1 MGTFILGAYSLIGIV
16 SMFLLAFMHFDVVS
30 VIVSYALFFPTVIAL
45 FFLWR
50 VKFVYEGYEFKS
62 RVLYV
67 FSLIMQVTV
76 LLLFITV
83 VTMSVLLAVEFNQV
97 LAQVCGTL
105 FGLMV
110 VFGLVPNVCLQL
122 DMDGGL
128 DI

>member
-1 MGTFILGAYSLIGIV
+1 M
-16 SMFLLAFMHFDVVS
+16 
-30 VIVSYALFFPTVIAL
+30 IAL

-97 LAQVCGTL
+97 LAQVCGAL
-105 FGLMV
+105 S
-110 VFGLVPNVCLQL
+110 
-122 DMDGGL
+122 DKSA
-128 DI
+128 